1 MTELTAPLLGPLAWI
16 DIALLVWFAITAGC
30 VAYVAWDSFRHNPD
44 LAVMKWGWVL
54 ITLYTGVFGAGLYV
68 LSAKEPRPNTHE
80 EFVRPLWKQGVGS
93 TIHCV
98 AGDATGI
105 ILAATVTALIG
116 FPMGLDLAIEYAF
129 GFAFGLFIFQA
140 LFMKDMMGGSYRQ
153 ALAHSLIPEWLS
165 MNMVMAG
172 MIPAMVLTM
181 MGRDMRA
188 MEPTNLVYW
197 GAMSASVIVGFA
209 VAYPVNVWLVHAGLK
224 HGMTTVRPAAPK
236 KRSAAGKVR
245 PFIILEIDGTPAPAG
260 GQLVQDTVEVGP
272 GERFDVLWQAREPG
286 RWLLHCH
293 INHHTTNDNTE
304 DQGGGG
310 LMLVIEV
317 S

>member
-140 LFMKDMMGGSYRQ
+140 LFM
-153 ALAHSLIPEWLS
+153 
-165 MNMVMAG
+165 
-172 MIPAMVLTM
+172 
-181 MGRDMRA
+181 
-188 MEPTNLVYW
+188 
-197 GAMSASVIVGFA
+197 
-209 VAYPVNVWLVHAGLK
+209 
-224 HGMTTVRPAAPK
+224 
-236 KRSAAGKVR
+236 
-245 PFIILEIDGTPAPAG
+245 
-260 GQLVQDTVEVGP
+260 
-272 GERFDVLWQAREPG
+272 QAREPG